1 MPVAGSPS
9 QGLCFDAGGVVREE
23 FQCALQ
29 RVVVQRGQV
38 GEQGRTD
45 PAQGIRQGGGQQVE
59 VLPEKGVPHGGPGGG
74 GALAMAI
81 ALLGMNQ
88 CATVSMPGKMLSEDE
103 ILAQV
108 KAGKKAYGFTDQH
121 IEKVVPIIL
130 KGLGF

>member
-1 MPVAGSPS
+1 MTLRRQWQSRP
-9 QGLCFDAGGVVREE
+9 
-23 FQCALQ
+23 
-29 RVVVQRGQV
+29 
-38 GEQGRTD
+38 GRQITTSA
-45 PAQGIRQGGGQQVE
+45 PARR
-59 VLPEKGVPHGGPGGG
+59 GGG

>member
-1 MPVAGSPS
+1 MKIVVGG
-9 QGLCFDAGGVVREE
+9 QIDKQKVYDTIKGVVGDRASVEIKDDI
-23 FQCALQ
+23 AA
-29 RVVVQRGQV
+29 VKTGQADYYF
-38 GEQGRTD
+38 GACKT
-45 PAQGIRQGGGQQVE
+45 
-59 VLPEKGVPHGGPGGG
+59 GGG

>member
-1 MPVAGSPS
+1 MTLRRQWRSRP
-9 QGLCFDAGGVVREE
+9 
-23 FQCALQ
+23 
-29 RVVVQRGQV
+29 
-38 GEQGRTD
+38 GRQITTSA
-45 PAQGIRQGGGQQVE
+45 PARR
-59 VLPEKGVPHGGPGGG
+59 
-74 GALAMAI
+74 AAAI

>member
-1 MPVAGSPS
+1 MTLRRQWRSRPGRQITTSVPARR
-9 QGLCFDAGGVVREE
+9 AAAVRW
-23 FQCALQ
+23 
-29 RVVVQRGQV
+29 
-38 GEQGRTD
+38 
-45 PAQGIRQGGGQQVE
+45 
-59 VLPEKGVPHGGPGGG
+59 
-74 GALAMAI
+74 AMAI

>member
-1 MPVAGSPS
+1 MKIVVGG
-9 QGLCFDAGGVVREE
+9 QIDKQKVYDTIKGVVGDRASVEIKDDI
-23 FQCALQ
+23 AAAMA
-29 RVVVQRGQV
+29 VKTGQADYYF
-38 GEQGRTD
+38 GACKT
-45 PAQGIRQGGGQQVE
+45 
-59 VLPEKGVPHGGPGGG
+59 GGG

-88 CATVSMPGKMLSEDE
+88 CATVSMPGEDE
-103 ILAQV
+103 ILSQV

>member
-1 MPVAGSPS
+1 MKIVVGG
-9 QGLCFDAGGVVREE
+9 QIDKQKVYDTIKGVVGDRASVEIKDDI
-23 FQCALQ
+23 AAAMA
-29 RVVVQRGQV
+29 VKTGQADYYF
-38 GEQGRTD
+38 GACKT
-45 PAQGIRQGGGQQVE
+45 
-59 VLPEKGVPHGGPGGG
+59 GGG
-74 GALAMAI
+74 GAL

>member
-1 MPVAGSPS
+1 MTLRRQWRSRP
-9 QGLCFDAGGVVREE
+9 
-23 FQCALQ
+23 
-29 RVVVQRGQV
+29 
-38 GEQGRTD
+38 GRQITTSV
-45 PAQGIRQGGGQQVE
+45 PARRA
-59 VLPEKGVPHGGPGGG
+59 
-74 GALAMAI
+74 ALAMAI